1 MVADEGERGLIET
14 QIEAWVRQHVA
25 FPDKKLHGT
34 AGCHKVVL
42 KHVNIERK
50 PQGDVGS
57 FAVRLEEGAE
67 DEGVDPLLH
76 KIADAAQ
83 GDADNLNQGLQT
95 YAIFAYYPG
104 DQGYVP
110 RKFFRVSPSDVEVQ
124 RDLAPSEPPT
134 EKGLVSQTQR
144 HLEAVL
150 RTTSITQAQLFQTM
164 QHELRRM
171 AELNEKYAG
180 QQIEFMVVVQ
190 DMIDNAHGRRL
201 QERGEEAKLALQ
213 ESALAKL
220 EALVPVIINRIAG
233 KQVIPEQDR
242 SLMLMA
248 ALLEGMS
255 ESQQLAFYGNLS
267 DAQRITLAEIFSEY
281 EQRKK
286 KYHGQKN
293 QAPGLGAK
301 TGLPPAK
308 PKQDKPPGE
317 TPLLLPESEV
327 VPVPFALSLRERM
340 KMHAEDE
347 TSDPQLKKIEADAQ
361 VFSSRFRDMLGGTKK
376 PTTGDK
382 R

>member
-1 MVADEGERGLIET
+1 MAADEGERGLIET

-25 FPDKKLHGT
+25 FPDKKLHGA

-67 DEGVDPLLH
+67 DEGIDPLLH

-83 GDADNLNQGLQT
+83 SDADNLNQGLQT

-233 KQVIPEQDR
+233 KQVLPEEDR

-248 ALLEGMS
+248 NLLENLS
-255 ESQQLAFYGNLS
+255 EEQQRSFLGGLS
-267 DAQRITLAEIFSEY
+267 DAQKISFAEVIAEY
-281 EQRKK
+281 EKK
-286 KYHGQKN
+286 KDKYLNQKDKRL
-293 QAPGLGAK
+293 ALGAK
-301 TGLPPAK
+301 TGLPPPATK
-308 PKQDKPPGE
+308 KSESPGDDV
-317 TPLLLPESEV
+317 LIPESEAR
-327 VPVPFALSLRERM
+327 PMPSALTLRERM
-340 KMHAEDE
+340 RLHQTDK
-347 TSDPQLKKIEADAQ
+347 TSDPEIQRIEANAQ
-361 VFSSRFRDMLGGTKK
+361 LFSSRFRDMLGSTKK